1 MHMENPLVT
10 VVVPVYKV
18 EQYLDRCIESIVS
31 QTYRNLEILLVDDGS
46 PDRCPQ
52 LCDEWA
58 KKDSRIR
65 VIHQE
70 NRGLGMARNT
80 GIEQAK
86 GRYLCFFDS
95 DDYVA
100 QHAVEEAC
108 TWAQREGADIVLYG
122 MNSMDGHGHVAEKEL
137 STAAPKTYEG
147 KDVQEILLPDLLCQS
162 GLCADIPMSAWSA
175 LFSAEL
181 IRRADWRFVSEREV
195 ISEDIYSILAL
206 YAQVQKAV
214 VLQQAL
220 YFYCENESS
229 LSRTYRPD
237 RYERNRFFYIQCLK
251 RCKAYGYSDVVFR
264 SCAEPFLR
272 NTIGAMKQEAA
283 CHDRKTAIR
292 HLREI
297 MEDSL
302 LQQVLDQKRQDKT
315 NLKKRMLFWTIRNHC
330 YLLCYILLTAKNAA
344 KK

>member
-122 MNSMDGHGHVAEKEL
+122 MNSVDGHGHVAEKEL

-147 KDVQEILLPDLLCQS
+147 KAVQEILLPDLLCQS

-175 LFSAEL
+175 LFSVEL

-220 YFYCENESS
+220 YLYCENESS

-251 RCKAYGYSDVVFR
+251 RCKAYGYADVVFR
-264 SCAEPFLR
+264 SCSEPFLR

-302 LQQVLDQKRQDKT
+302 LQQVLDQKRNDKT